1 MEDYFGNEL
10 KIGNVIIIPTH
21 CHFTKHIVLGIVEKS
36 SRLKLSRKVN
46 MKLNWRK
53 DDVLIFAEESKC
65 LSNHN
70 SFVYRQF
77 YKTNIDKYNFI
88 IIDEEYDFSIFDNIK
103 SNKKLKA
110 EFMLNE
116 NIVNK

>member
-10 KIGNVIIIPTH
+10 KIGSVIIIPTH

-36 SRLKLSRKVN
+36 HRLKLSRKVN
-46 MKLNWRK
+46 MKLNWRQ
-53 DDVLIFAEESKC
+53 DDVLIIAKEAKC
-65 LSNHN
+65 LSDHN

-88 IIDEEYDFSIFDNIK
+88 IIDEEYDFGILNNIK